1 MQEKQYLEALRDLW
15 SSAWPKGLARH
26 PVYPF
31 GEIPLTEYL
40 RRWAAEQPDKPAIE
54 FYGTTITYAELDSL
68 SDRFAAL
75 LIAHGVAQ
83 GEAVCVFLQ
92 NCPQYLVVFYGILKA
107 GAVHAPVSPLSK
119 ALELG
124 HQIRDSGARTIV
136 AQDQLMPIVR
146 EVMAEQCIATV
157 LTTAM
162 ADCLPANPTIPIPAS
177 VAQPKV
183 ACSDTIDLWAA
194 LPNTTPIPL
203 PPGDLAAVAA
213 LNYTSGT
220 TGLPKGCIHTQGDM
234 VYTAATG
241 GMIGFD
247 LQRGDVMLNFVPVFW
262 IAGEDLGLIFPI
274 FAGAT
279 LVLLARWDALAFLT
293 AIDHYRV
300 SKAYALVDNVV
311 EAMQHPEAAKFN
323 LRSLAT
329 LRVSSFVKKLGVG
342 YRRQWEALAGG
353 TMVEAAF
360 GMTETHTFDT
370 FAAGLQQDDFDLA
383 SRPIFVGLP
392 VPGTEF
398 KVCAFGAGEL
408 LPLGEEGEICIRSP
422 SLLKGYWRNP
432 DASAAALRDGWL
444 HSGDNGVI
452 DDQGFLHYLGR
463 NKEMLKVNGMSVFPA
478 EIEAL
483 LGQHPDI
490 TGSAVVGIPD
500 QQRGEQPVA
509 FIQLRTPDAATADDL
524 TAWCRGN
531 MSGFKVPLIRLV
543 ETLPLTATGKVKK
556 HDLLKLVKDQGF
568 ALEPPKDSRPLET

>member
-1 MQEKQYLEALRDLW
+1 MAIQEKQYLETLHDLW
-15 SSAWPKGLARH
+15 KSAWPQDLPRH

-31 GEIPLTEYL
+31 GEIPLTDYL
-40 RRWAAEQPDKPAIE
+40 RRWAVAQPDKPAIV

-75 LIAHGVAQ
+75 LIGHGVAP
-83 GEAVCVFLQ
+83 GEAVCVFMQ
-92 NCPQYLVVFYGILKA
+92 NCPQYLVAFYGILKV

-124 HQIRDSGARTIV
+124 HQIRDSGARVIV
-136 AQDQLMPIVR
+136 AQDQLMPVVR
-146 EVMAEQCIATV
+146 GVMADQAIATV

-162 ADCLPANPTIPIPAS
+162 ADCLPANPTIPVPTS
-177 VAQPKV
+177 VSQPKI
-183 ACSDTIDLWAA
+183 ACPDTIDLWSA
-194 LPNTTPIPL
+194 LARIEPVSL
-203 PPGDLAAVAA
+203 APGNLAAVAA

-247 LQRGDVMLNFVPVFW
+247 LQREDVMLNFVPVFW

-279 LVLLARWDALAFLT
+279 LVLLARWDALGFLT
-293 AIDHYRV
+293 AIDRYRV
-300 SKAYALVDNVV
+300 TKAYALVDNVV
-311 EAMQHPEAAKFN
+311 EAMERPDSADFDLH
-323 LRSLAT
+323 SLAT
-329 LRVSSFVKKLGVG
+329 LRVSSFVKKLGIS
-342 YRRQWEALAGG
+342 YRRQWEKLSGG

-370 FAAGLQQDDFDLA
+370 FTAGLQCDDFDLA

-392 VPGTEF
+392 VPGTAF
-398 KVCAFGAGEL
+398 KVCAFGSGDL
-408 LPLGEEGEICIRSP
+408 LPLGEEGEICIHSP
-422 SLLKGYWRNP
+422 SLLKGYWRNAA
-432 DASAAALRDGWL
+432 ASAAALRDGWL

-483 LGQHPDI
+483 LGQHPAI
-490 TGSAVVGIPD
+490 VGSAVIGVPD
-500 QQRGEQPVA
+500 PQRGEQPVA
-509 FIQLRTPDAATADDL
+509 FIQLRTPGAATGEDL
-524 TAWCRGN
+524 TAWCRRN
-531 MSGFKVPLIRLV
+531 MSGFKVPVIHLI

-556 HDLLKLVKDQGF
+556 HDLL
-568 ALEPPKDSRPLET
+568 ALLA